1 MALTLRIRQYALSIA
16 VFAIVLGG
24 LVSIDERVRD
34 RFLAVVHGDDALTP
48 WGDRVSDLGGALM
61 TAVRNQSIE
70 NAPLLIFATAG
81 GVLFLFMFRT

>member
-1 MALTLRIRQYALSIA
+1 MALKVRIRQYALSIA
-16 VFAIVLGG
+16 VFAIVIGG

-34 RFLAVVHGDDALTP
+34 RFFAVVQGDDALSP

-61 TAVRNQSIE
+61 TAIRTQSIE
-70 NAPLLIFATAG
+70 NAPLLVFATAG

>member
-1 MALTLRIRQYALSIA
+1 MALKLRIRQYALSIT

-34 RFLAVVHGDDALTP
+34 RFFAVVRGDDALTP
-48 WGDRVSDLGGALM
+48 WGDRVHELGGALT
-61 TAVRNQSIE
+61 TALRTQSIE